1 MEWKKDAN
9 LREIAVL
16 RRYHV
21 QDREDYAKYN
31 KLVGQITK
39 LVAKMK
45 TLKQDDSYR
54 IAKTDQMVNKLFEMG
69 VINAR

>member
-1 MEWKKDAN
+1 MIKN
-9 LREIAVL
+9 LHNSIRHKASVSKN
-16 RRYHV
+16 YM
-21 QDREDYAKYN
+21 Q
-31 KLVGQITK
+31 
-39 LVAKMK
+39 MK